1 MGAPGQ
7 VDAGTVTYPW
17 VVFRRLLTPRWVGLL
32 AALAVVVAACVL
44 LGMWQL
50 GVARDSGRQ
59 DAVAA
64 ASTLERA
71 PLQQVTAPHS
81 DFKGD
86 YSNRAVTVTGTY
98 AAERSL
104 LVVDLSLIHI

>member
-7 VDAGTVTYPW
+7 VGAGTVTYPW

-50 GVARDSGRQ
+50 GVARD
-59 DAVAA
+59 
-64 ASTLERA
+64 
-71 PLQQVTAPHS
+71 
-81 DFKGD
+81 
-86 YSNRAVTVTGTY
+86 
-98 AAERSL
+98 
-104 LVVDLSLIHI
+104 